1 MATSR
6 CSWKIICPKLESL
19 ANFQVSEVKPVQI
32 ITAPLSKSILDMFPR
47 VRISE
52 RKLNVVSKCQ
62 LIEDF
67 LTFCTVNVRM
77 TYSANGSVSINVTL
91 ISP

>member
-1 MATSR
+1 M
-6 CSWKIICPKLESL
+6 
-19 ANFQVSEVKPVQI
+19 KPVQI
-32 ITAPLSKSILDMFPR
+32 LTAPISKSVLDMFTMFTF
-47 VRISE
+47 
-52 RKLNVVSKCQ
+52 LNTNVVPESQ
-62 LIEDF
+62 LIEGF